1 MKSMFKALSCIAAL
15 FSLAAFSLPAA
26 AQSAGSNVVNLGWF
40 HFSPNDSSDPLQ
52 LVSPG
57 PSVTIPGSG
66 AKIKDADTVG
76 VALTHFFTDN
86 FAVTADVG
94 VPPKF
99 KLDGSGSVSS
109 LGQIGSAKQ
118 WSPAIVAKW
127 FFGDAESKFRPF
139 VGAGVTYV
147 WYSDVQLSQS
157 LQGLVTQGHGTAS
170 ADLSSSWAPVANLG
184 AVYNFDKN
192 WSVGLSVSYIPLK
205 TDADITGTVAGLG
218 VPIKAKTSLKIDP
231 LVTFLSVGYRF

>member
-1 MKSMFKALSCIAAL
+1 MTPTLKALSCAAVL
-15 FSLAAFSLPAA
+15 STLAVFSLPAA

-40 HFSPNDSSDPLQ
+40 HFAPQDSSDPLQ
-52 LVSPG
+52 IVSPT
-57 PSVTIPGSG
+57 PTTFVGSG
-66 AKIKDADTVG
+66 ATVKDSDTVG
-76 VALTHFFTDN
+76 LALTHFFTDN
-86 FAVTADVG
+86 FALTADMG
-94 VPPKF
+94 LPPKF
-99 KLDGSGSVSS
+99 RLNGTGTFSNQGE
-109 LGQIGSAKQ
+109 IGSAKQ

-139 VGAGVTYV
+139 IGAGVTYV
-147 WYSDVQLSQS
+147 WYSDVQLSQP
-157 LQGLVTQGHGTAS
+157 LQQAVSGGGTAT

-205 TDADITGTVAGLG
+205 TDADITGRTPGG
-218 VPIKAKTSLKIDP
+218 VTTKAKTSLTIDP